1 MTKEEKAAY
10 MREYNSKRTPEQ
22 RAESNLWTKW
32 RLKMRDYK
40 AILKSQGGG
49 CAICGVKEDPCK
61 AWQTGNPRLMAVDH
75 VHGSDPVD
83 IRGILCTKCN
93 TFIGYAR
100 EHEEIL
106 NNAIHYINDDLHKIK
121 EVA

>member
-1 MTKEEKAAY
+1 MTKEEKAVY
-10 MREYNSKRTPEQ
+10 MKEWRKTRTYEQ
-22 RAESNLWTKW
+22 RAETNLWSKW
-32 RLKMRDYK
+32 RLRMRDYK

-49 CAICGVKEDPCK
+49 CAICGVEEDPCK
-61 AWQTGNPRLMAVDH
+61 AHQTGDTRLMAVDH
-75 VHGSDPVD
+75 VHGSDPMD

-93 TFIGYAR
+93 TLIGYAR
-100 EHEEIL
+100 EHEGIL